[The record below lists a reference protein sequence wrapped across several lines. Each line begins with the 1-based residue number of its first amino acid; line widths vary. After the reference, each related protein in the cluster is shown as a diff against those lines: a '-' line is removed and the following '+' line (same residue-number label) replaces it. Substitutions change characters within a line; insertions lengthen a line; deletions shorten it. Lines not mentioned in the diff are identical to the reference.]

1 MAELI
6 DIEEQAAEENEEFTN
21 ITEAEQPQAPEQT
34 EQPPEENVDNSNTE
48 PEETKIPDKYQGK
61 TIEELVEMHQNA
73 EKALGKQGGEVGE
86 LRKIVDDYIAAQATP
101 QPTQTQTEP
110 EEDIDFFTSPEK
122 AVERAIANHPTV
134 KAAKEASE
142 TMQME
147 TARNH
152 ILTKYPTI
160 KEDLQDP
167 KFAEWV
173 ASSPY
178 RKKQFVQ
185 AEVNADLDAVD
196 ELMTGWNERKKVVG
210 ETVKTE
216 TDARKA
222 AVKDASTG
230 STKSSQGGVRKPI
243 YRRADIIK
251 LIQTDPDRYE
261 AMQDEI
267 MQAYREKRVK

>member
-21 ITEAEQPQAPEQT
+21 ITEAEQPRPPEQT
-34 EQPPEENVDNSNTE
+34 KQPTEENVNNSNTK
-48 PEETKIPDKYQGK
+48 PTVPDKYQGK
-61 TIEELVEMHQNA
+61 SVEELVEMHQNA

-101 QPTQTQTEP
+101 QPKETPTES
-110 EEDIDFFTSPEK
+110 EDYIDFFTAPEK

-142 TMQME
+142 IMQME

-152 ILTKYPTI
+152 ILAKYPTI
-160 KEDLQDP
+160 QEDLQDP

-173 ASSPY
+173 SSSPY

-196 ELMTGWNERKKVVG
+196 ELMTGWNERKKFVG

-216 TDARKA
+216 TDARKSS
-222 AVKDASTG
+222 VKDASTG